1 MGAGTFVVVGASK
14 PSQHSMKIGSRAPL
28 PMSVWQVVS
37 IRSICWLKE
46 TCASLPLS
54 LSHATTADLISL
66 WVIVLAAPQSS
77 SFTA

>member
-1 MGAGTFVVVGASK
+1 
-14 PSQHSMKIGSRAPL
+14 
-28 PMSVWQVVS
+28 MSVWQVVS

-46 TCASLPLS
+46 TRASLPLS
-54 LSHATTADLISL
+54 LSHAATADLISL